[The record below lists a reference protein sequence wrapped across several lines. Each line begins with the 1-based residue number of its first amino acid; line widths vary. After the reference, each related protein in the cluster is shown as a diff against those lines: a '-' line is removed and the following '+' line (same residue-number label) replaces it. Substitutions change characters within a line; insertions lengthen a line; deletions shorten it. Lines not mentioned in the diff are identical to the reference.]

1 MEVEMTKIKGLL
13 LGTAAGLLAV
23 GGAQAA
29 DMPVKA
35 APVNYVKIC
44 SLYGDGFYY
53 IPGTDTCLK
62 LGGYLRVQG
71 EYNAGNGG
79 IPVGSGGGGV
89 TSEAAQGRFTRDL
102 TNDFNYRVRAVTSW
116 DVRQQTEYGTL
127 RTYIRFGASNQTPVT
142 TGGGSTFAPFWDRA
156 FMQFAGFT
164 VGRSQSFFD
173 LFTYGGA
180 YSYHNVR
187 VSGDTGASG
196 QNLWAYTAQFGN
208 GFSGSLSLE
217 DPINHRSNAGVID
230 VTQSQFFGQLAAST
244 PDNGFQNN
252 IGGFGFRV
260 PDVVA
265 NLRVDQAWGFAGISA
280 VLHDASGGYY
290 NSFGANAC
298 GAAVGGIGPN
308 CVDNGHPEDKYGWA
322 LAGGAKF
329 NLAGGDMVGFNVCY
343 SEGAAG
349 RCTNENG
356 WLLYNNSNS
365 VGVGWLSDGVFSTGT
380 QIELTRVWSALAAYE
395 HIWNPK
401 WRTAVG
407 GGYVD
412 VSYNDAARNLILSRT
427 AGAAAACG
435 VPLGVGGTANLT
447 AVTLNPGSSCS
458 PDYSFW
464 EAYTRTQW
472 NPVPQL
478 DIGLQVMYTHHNTAF
493 KGPATIAA
501 NGSRPAV
508 VNGIIDDQNVWSA
521 MFRWQRNFYP

>member
-1 MEVEMTKIKGLL
+1 MTKIKSLL

-35 APVNYVKIC
+35 APVQYVKIC

-62 LGGYLRVQG
+62 MGGYLRVQA
-71 EYNAGNGG
+71 EYNAGAGG
-79 IPVGSGGGGV
+79 IITGSG
-89 TSEAAQGRFTRDL
+89 TQMAPQGRFTRDL
-102 TNDFNYRVRAVTSW
+102 TNDVNYRVRGAISW

-127 RTYIRFGASNQTPVT
+127 RTYIRFGAENTTPAA
-142 TGGGSTFAPFWDRA
+142 TGGGTSFNPFWDRA
-156 FMQFAGFT
+156 FIQFAGFT

-187 VSGDTGASG
+187 TSGDTGASG

-208 GFSGSLSLE
+208 GFSGTLSLE
-217 DPINHRSNAGVID
+217 DPATRKGVGTID
-230 VTQSQFFGQLAAST
+230 VTAPAFFGFNGAT
-244 PDNGFQNN
+244 VNDNGMTINTGAG
-252 IGGFGFRV
+252 GGFGFRV
-260 PDVVA
+260 PDIIA
-265 NLRVDQAWGFAGISA
+265 NLRVDQTWGFAGISA
-280 VLHDASGGYY
+280 SLHDASGAYY
-290 NSFGANAC
+290 LTPNSVN
-298 GAAVGGIGPN
+298 
-308 CVDNGHPEDKYGWA
+308 NGHPEDKYGWA
-322 LAGGAKF
+322 LAAGAKF
-329 NLAGGDMVGFNVCY
+329 NLPGSDMIGFNVCY

-349 RCTNENG
+349 FCTNQ
-356 WLLYNNSNS
+356 NSFQAYGNS
-365 VGVGWLSDGVFSTGT
+365 TNVGLAWIADGVFGSGT

-401 WRTAVG
+401 WRTAWG
-407 GGYVD
+407 GGYVNVD
-412 VSYNDAARNLILSRT
+412 YNSAATNLINARLPGAGPANCGVVA
-427 AGAAAACG
+427 AGATIAAFTPA
-435 VPLGVGGTANLT
+435 VGN
-447 AVTLNPGSSCS
+447 SCS

-478 DIGLQVMYTHHNTAF
+478 DIGLQVMYTHHNTAY
-493 KGPATIAA
+493 KGAAALAA

>member
-1 MEVEMTKIKGLL
+1 MEVEMKTVKTLL
-13 LGTAAGLLAV
+13 LGTAAGLVAV
-23 GGAQAA
+23 AGAQAA

-62 LGGYLRVQG
+62 LGGYLRVQA
-71 EYNAGNGG
+71 EYNAGAGG
-79 IPVGSGGGGV
+79 IMVGSG
-89 TSEAAQGRFTRDL
+89 TQMAPQGRFTRDL
-102 TNDFNYRVRAVTSW
+102 TNDINYRVRGVTSW

-127 RTYIRFGASNQTPVT
+127 RTYIRFGVENTTPAA
-142 TGGGSTFAPFWDRA
+142 TGGGTNATAFWDRA
-156 FMQFAGFT
+156 FIQFAGFT

-208 GFSGSLSLE
+208 GFSGTLSLE
-217 DPINHRSNAGVID
+217 DPATRKAGTLDLQGVA
-230 VTQSQFFGQLAAST
+230 FFGLNGSIVN
-244 PDNGFQNN
+244 DNGLTINN
-252 IGGFGFRV
+252 ANFGFRV
-260 PDVVA
+260 PDIIA

-280 VLHDASGGYY
+280 ALHDASGAYY
-290 NSFGANAC
+290 NTAPIVNAC
-298 GAAVGGIGPN
+298 GITGN
-308 CVDNGHPEDKYGWA
+308 CVNNGRPEDKYGWA

-329 NLAGGDMVGFNVCY
+329 NLPGGDMFGFNVCY

-349 RCTNENG
+349 MCTNQTTFQLYRNSDQVGLG
-356 WLLYNNSNS
+356 WIA
-365 VGVGWLSDGVFSTGT
+365 DGVFANGT
-380 QIELTRVWSALAAYE
+380 QIELTRVWSALAGYE

-401 WRTAVG
+401 WRTSVG

-412 VSYNDAARNLILSRT
+412 VSYNSAAQNLIDSRVSGSL
-427 AGAAAACG
+427 AGCGIPAAAGSVA
-435 VPLGVGGTANLT
+435 TNF
-447 AVTLNPGSSCS
+447 TLLAGNSCNPN
-458 PDYSFW
+458 YSFW
-464 EAYTRTQW
+464 EAFTRTQW

-478 DIGLQVMYTHHNTAF
+478 DIGMEVLYQKNNTAF
-493 KGPATIAA
+493 KGPANLAA
-501 NGSRPAV
+501 NGSRPLV
-508 VNGIIDDQNVWSA
+508 VNGLIDDQNVWSA

>member
-1 MEVEMTKIKGLL
+1 MKMVKTLL
-13 LGTAAGLLAV
+13 LGTAAGLVAV
-23 GGAQAA
+23 AGAQAA

-35 APVNYVKIC
+35 APVQYVKIC

-62 LGGYLRVQG
+62 LGGYLRVQA
-71 EYNAGNGG
+71 EYNAGAGG
-79 IPVGSGGGGV
+79 IPVGSGG
-89 TSEAAQGRFTRDL
+89 TEAPQGRFTRDN
-102 TNDFNYRVRAVTSW
+102 TNDINYRVRAVTSW

-127 RTYIRFGASNQTPVT
+127 RTYIRFGVANETPAVS
-142 TGGGSTFAPFWDRA
+142 GGGSTPNAFWDRA

-217 DPINHRSNAGVID
+217 DPQNHRGNAGTID
-230 VTQSQFFGQLAAST
+230 VTNPGFFALNGVFA
-244 PDNGFQNN
+244 PDNAFNN
-252 IGGFGFRV
+252 QAAGAFGFRV

-280 VLHDASGGYY
+280 ALHNASGAYY
-290 NSFGANAC
+290 QT
-298 GAAVGGIGPN
+298 PN
-308 CVDNGHPEDKYGWA
+308 NVNNGHPEDKYGWA

-329 NLAGGDMVGFNVCY
+329 NLPGGDMIGFNVCY
-343 SEGAAG
+343 SEGNAG
-349 RCTNENG
+349 RCTNENA
-356 WLLYNNSNS
+356 WQLYNNSNS
-365 VGVGWLSDGVFSTGT
+365 VGVGWLSDGVFGTGT

-412 VSYNDAARNLILSRT
+412 VHYNSSATNLILSRT
-427 AGAAAACG
+427 AGAAAVCG
-435 VPLGVGGTANLT
+435 VPVGAGGATFT
-447 AVTLNPGSSCS
+447 AVTLGAGNSCS

-478 DIGLQVMYTHHNTAF
+478 DIGMQVMYTHHNTAF
-493 KGPATIAA
+493 KGAA
-501 NGSRPAV
+501 ALPVNGSRPAV
-508 VNGIIDDQNVWSA
+508 INGVIDDQNVWSA